1 MKSKATLLTLLTAL
15 LVVATAHAQER
26 SFLFTMISPGV
37 GGTSSFVHYD
47 AAYGRQTF
55 EPFGADGLEQNL
67 GLQAAL
73 GRSFTLTAH
82 MGLAVG
88 EGPAATSQQ
97 AELIGHILKGDRLVD
112 LSAGLGYRHEYA
124 GTNVLLSRF
133 IVGRRFGAS
142 ELFGNL
148 LVEKAFA
155 ANRDPFDLTT
165 TIGYSHSFSQAIRVG
180 VEAVGQD
187 LEGFWNPEETEGG
200 AVIYAGPTAGI
211 LFPGSNL
218 NMVLGGG
225 LILRATHSPLNSGAY
240 RDLSSGQG
248 NGFIVRTMLCYAF

>member
-1 MKSKATLLTLLTAL
+1 MRPKSTMMTILAAFLF
-15 LVVATAHAQER
+15 VAAAHAQDQ
-26 SFLFTMISPGV
+26 SFLFTMTSPGI

-55 EPFGADGLEQNL
+55 EPFGADGVEQNL

-73 GRSFTLTAH
+73 GQSFTLTAH

-97 AELIGHILKGDRLVD
+97 AELIGHILQGDRLVD
-112 LSAGLGYRHEYA
+112 FSAGLGFRHEYG

-155 ANRDPFDLTT
+155 ANRDPYDLTT
-165 TIGYSHSFSQAIRVG
+165 TLGYSHILTESIHVG

-187 LEGFWNPEETEGG
+187 LEGFWNPEESEGG
-200 AVIYAGPTAGI
+200 AVVYAGPTAGI
-211 LFPGSNL
+211 LFPGTALNL
-218 NMVLGGG
+218 MVGGG
-225 LILRATHSPLNSGAY
+225 VILHASSSPRSSDAY
-240 RDLSSGQG
+240 RTIGTAQH
-248 NGFIVRTMLCYAF
+248 NGFIVRTMLCYGF